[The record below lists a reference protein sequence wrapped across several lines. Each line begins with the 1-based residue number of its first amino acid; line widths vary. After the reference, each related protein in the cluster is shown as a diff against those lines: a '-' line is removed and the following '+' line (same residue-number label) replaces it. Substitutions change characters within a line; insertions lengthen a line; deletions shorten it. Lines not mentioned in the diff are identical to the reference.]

1 MECRYRFPH
10 QDGADYGRFRL
21 AFLQMQEFVGLNQSQ
36 LRKQDVEVILKDLP
50 REIYDGY
57 ERILKRI
64 PKTLIGE
71 CVSALKC
78 LAFSRRPL
86 FIEELVDACAT
97 DPAASVYFKHD
108 RRLHP
113 RDLLANLADLVSLEP
128 IPGPSNQ
135 HFVPGTHVVSLAH
148 FSVREFFSLAVP
160 SDNGVGDILHTFQ
173 PQMAHQFLAQIC
185 LAYIAA
191 YTCTDDRKRRS
202 FVFLDYAKRFWAAHA
217 ITTLFGES
225 TAGLNRLTLK
235 LFNSTVFPIVYSTGA
250 SENVPDRFDLT
261 QSRFEPV
268 TGFLAEQRLAS
279 VCVALQTL
287 NSGHNSNFEAPA
299 EPYFGDAEPYS
310 IKESLPEEPRATR
323 LLLLHPPGDGGLDS
337 MIECCTFVET
347 LNNSPS
353 YTAVAYVWYDPSS
366 PNKGRLRVNGALCES
381 GGGVVAALKRLRLL
395 NASRVVWIDAICI
408 SMQDMAERSAQVL
421 LMSEIY
427 LHASLVVMW
436 LGEEGKTSSSAME
449 VLREA
454 VLNLTPP
461 QNEAIDL
468 LLQRRLWSRVWIV
481 QEIISAKKLYLLCGP
496 HYADFDSLYPFS
508 KYAPRQPAYGV
519 ISRSSRQ
526 PRAAAVAV
534 QKLRHEYKNGT
545 RLELEDLLR
554 RICHHQ
560 CSVPSDRIYAM
571 LNLLPKGSLDSDLL
585 KVDYARSPEEV
596 FARAAA
602 YIMKRANSL
611 DLLCQASQNTLVD
624 DGPLDLPSWVPDF
637 GRPIIYAT
645 WDPRPF
651 NADGCQFR
659 PPCIDFHFERKALL
673 VKGFIVDKI
682 HTSLQRD
689 SSFGDRNSRLGL
701 IRQMVALEKATGL
714 EHGRSGTVYRTEKGL
729 LGTGPPWS
737 QDGDSITILAGGS
750 VPFLLRRV
758 PPSRPL
764 RKEKVLWK
772 LVGAW

>member
-1 MECRYRFPH
+1 
-10 QDGADYGRFRL
+10 
-21 AFLQMQEFVGLNQSQ
+21 MQEFVRLNQSQ
-36 LRKQDVEVILKDLP
+36 LRRQDVEVILKDLP

-64 PKTLIGE
+64 PKTLIEE

-97 DPAASVYFKHD
+97 NPAASVYFNHD

-113 RDLLANLADLVSLEP
+113 RDLLANLADLISLEP

-135 HFVPGTHVVSLAH
+135 YFVPGTHVVSLGH

-160 SDNGVGDILHTFQ
+160 SDNGVGVMLHTFQ

-185 LAYIAA
+185 LAYIAD
-191 YTCTDDRKRRS
+191 YTCTDNREQGS
-202 FVFLDYAKRFWAAHA
+202 FVFLDYARRFWAAHA
-217 ITTLFGES
+217 ITTLFSES
-225 TAGLNRLTLK
+225 TAELNRLTFK
-235 LFNSTVFPIVYSTGA
+235 LFNSTVFPIVYSTRA
-250 SENVPDRFDLT
+250 SENVPDRFDLSQT
-261 QSRFEPV
+261 CFEPV

-287 NSGHNSNFEAPA
+287 NSGHQAAA
-299 EPYFGDAEPYS
+299 EPHYEAVEPYS

-323 LLLLHPPGDGGLDS
+323 LLLLHPPGDGGFDS
-337 MIECCTFVET
+337 IIQCCTFVET

-353 YTAVAYVWYDPSS
+353 YTAITYVWYDPSS
-366 PNKGRLRVNGALCES
+366 PHQGCLQVNGALCTL
-381 GGGVVAALKRLRLL
+381 GGGVVAALKRLRLP
-395 NASRVVWIDAICI
+395 NASRVLWIDAICI

-427 LHASLVVMW
+427 LHASLVTMW
-436 LGEEGKTSSSAME
+436 LGEEDETSRSAMK
-449 VLREA
+449 VLRDA
-454 VLNLTPP
+454 VVDLSPW
-461 QNEAIDL
+461 QSRAVDL
-468 LLQRRLWSRVWIV
+468 LFRRRLWSRVWIV
-481 QEIISAKKLYLLCGP
+481 QEIISAKKLFLLCGP
-496 HYADFDSLYPFS
+496 HDADFDDLKPINS
-508 KYAPRQPAYGV
+508 YALQRPVYRA
-519 ISRSSRQ
+519 ISQSPQSRE

-534 QKLRHEYKNGT
+534 QELRHEYQKGA

-571 LNLLPKGSLDSDLL
+571 LNLLPKESLDSDLL

-596 FARAAA
+596 FTRAAA

-611 DLLCQASQNTLVD
+611 DLLCQASQNILVD

-637 GRPIIYAT
+637 GRPIVYAT
-645 WDPRPF
+645 WNTQPF

-659 PPCIDFHFERKALL
+659 PLCIDFNIEREALL
-673 VKGFIVDKI
+673 VKGFIIDKI
-682 HTSLQRD
+682 YTSLERD
-689 SSFGDRNSRLGL
+689 SSFCDPKTRLGL
-701 IRQMVALEKATGL
+701 LREIVALEKATGL
-714 EHGRSGTVYRTEKGL
+714 KHGRSGTVYRTQKGL

-737 QDGDSITILAGGS
+737 QDGDSIIIFAGGS
-750 VPFLLRRV
+750 VPFLLREI

-772 LVGAW
+772 LVGPW

>member
-1 MECRYRFPH
+1 MECRYRFPL
-10 QDGADYGRFRL
+10 QDGADRGRFRL
-21 AFLQMQEFVGLNQSQ
+21 AFLQMQEFVRLNQSQ

-86 FIEELVDACAT
+86 FIEELVDASAT
-97 DPAASVYFKHD
+97 DPAASVYFRHD

-128 IPGPSNQ
+128 IPDPSNQ
-135 HFVPGTHVVSLAH
+135 HFVPEIHVVSLAH
-148 FSVREFFSLAVP
+148 FSVREFFNLAVP
-160 SDNGVGDILHTFQ
+160 SDKDVGGILHTFQ
-173 PQMAHQFLAQIC
+173 PQMAHKFLAQIC
-185 LAYIAA
+185 LAYIAE
-191 YTCTDDRKRRS
+191 YTCTDDRKQGS
-202 FVFLDYAKRFWAAHA
+202 FVFLDYARRFWAAHA
-217 ITTLFGES
+217 ITALFSES
-225 TAGLNRLTLK
+225 TAELNRLIFR
-235 LFNSTVFPIVYSTGA
+235 LFNSTVFPILYSTGA
-250 SENVPDRFDLT
+250 SEGVPDRFDLT
-261 QSRFEPV
+261 QSCFEPV

-287 NSGHNSNFEAPA
+287 NSGHSPNFEAGA
-299 EPYFGDAEPYS
+299 QPYFEAAEPYS

-323 LLLLHPPGDGGLDS
+323 LLLLHPPGDGGPDP
-337 MIECCTFVET
+337 MIECCTIVET

-366 PNKGRLRVNGALCES
+366 PNEARLRVNGALCVS
-381 GGGVVAALKRLRLL
+381 GGGVVAALKRLRLP

-427 LHASLVVMW
+427 LHASLVILW
-436 LGEEGKTSSSAME
+436 LGEEDETSSSAME
-449 VLREA
+449 VLRKN
-454 VLNLTPP
+454 VLDLTPP
-461 QNEAIDL
+461 QSAALDL
-468 LLQRRLWSRVWIV
+468 LCQRRLWSRVWIV
-481 QEIISAKKLYLLCGP
+481 QEIISAKKLFLLCGP
-496 HYADFDSLYPFS
+496 HHADFDSLHPIS
-508 KYAPRQPAYGV
+508 SYASRQPAYGV
-519 ISRSSRQ
+519 ISVSSRE

-534 QKLRHEYKNGT
+534 QELRHEYKKGA
-545 RLELEDLLR
+545 RLELEDLLK
-554 RICHHQ
+554 RICHHK

-596 FARAAA
+596 FIRAAA

-611 DLLCQASQNTLVD
+611 DLLCQASQNILVD
-624 DGPLDLPSWVPDF
+624 EGLLDLPSWVPDF

-651 NADGCQFR
+651 NADGCQSP
-659 PPCIDFHFERKALL
+659 PPCIDFHFERETLL

-682 HTSLQRD
+682 QTSLQKD
-689 SSFGDRNSRLGL
+689 SSFGDPKTRLVL
-701 IRQMVALEKATGL
+701 LRQVVALEKATGL
-714 EHGRSGTVYRTEKGL
+714 KHGESGTVYRTQNGL
-729 LGTGPPWS
+729 LGIGPPWS
-737 QDGDSITILAGGS
+737 RGGDSIVILAGGK
-750 VPFLLRRV
+750 VPFLLCRF
-758 PPSRPL
+758 PPSTPL
-764 RKEKVLWK
+764 GKEKVVWK